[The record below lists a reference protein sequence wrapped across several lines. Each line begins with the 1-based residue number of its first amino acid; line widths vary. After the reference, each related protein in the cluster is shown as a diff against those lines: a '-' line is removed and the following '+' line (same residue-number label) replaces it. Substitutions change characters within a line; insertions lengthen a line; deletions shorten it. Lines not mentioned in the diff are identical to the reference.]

1 MNKDTPL
8 NGRWPTLLV
17 RQESG
22 VWHVTLNRP
31 ECRNAM
37 SLQMVAD
44 LRAVLAEVESRADAR
59 VIVLR
64 GAGGHFCSG
73 GDIKDMAAT
82 RARRAESA
90 ELDDGKGDPTVEVN
104 AAFGELCVAY
114 AGTGRAVIAVVEGT
128 VMGGGFGLA
137 CVADVVLADP
147 TASFRLPEVSL
158 GVVPAQIAPF
168 LVERLGYSH
177 ARRLAVTAA
186 RIDASTALSL
196 GLVNEVLAP
205 EALAAGLQRTVAA
218 VLGNAPGAV
227 AATKQLMARAR
238 FERPADMVH
247 EAAQVFARALHSAE
261 GMEGTAAF
269 VQKRKPA
276 WAPVGV

>member
-1 MNKDTPL
+1 MDTPL
-8 NGRWPTLLV
+8 NRSWPTLLV

-73 GDIKDMAAT
+73 GDIKDMAGA
-82 RARRAESA
+82 RARRAELA
-90 ELDDGKGDPTVEVN
+90 EGKGDPTAEVN

-114 AGTGRAVIAVVEGT
+114 ASTGRAVIAVVEGT

-137 CVADVVLADP
+137 CAADVVLADP

-168 LVERLGYSH
+168 LVERLGYAH

-186 RIDASTALSL
+186 HIDASTALSL

-205 EALAAGLQRTVAA
+205 EALTAALQRTVNA
-218 VLGNAPGAV
+218 VLCNAPGAV
-227 AATKQLMARAR
+227 AATKKLMARAR

-247 EAAQVFARALHSAE
+247 EAAQVFARALYSAE
-261 GMEGTAAF
+261 GTEGTAAF

-276 WAPVGV
+276 WAPVGA